1 MEESK
6 RKERK
11 FSQNSHILTILWVC
25 INKLGGNNVD
35 DSTVG

>member
-6 RKERK
+6 RKLMK

-25 INKLGGNNVD
+25 INKLGGDNVD
-35 DSTVG
+35 DSIVG